1 MTKANM
7 ATTTSPKPLYITGIA
22 AGDQLLRRDGTA
34 LLIGMLLDQQVPM
47 EWAFTGPY
55 TIKQRLGHCDARR
68 VAQMDVEKF
77 VAVCRVKPA
86 IHRFPDSMARR
97 IHALCVI
104 IADEYAGKGANIWK
118 GVDDATELKRRLRTL
133 PGYGEE
139 KAEIFIALL
148 GKRFGIRP
156 TGWKK
161 AAGVFSDGQ
170 PRSVADI
177 HSPAAL
183 LKVRGF
189 KKMQKAADLDKQ
201 DRPQKSTRKSTPKS
215 RRTTSR

>member
-1 MTKANM
+1 MILTV
-7 ATTTSPKPLYITGIA
+7 TTTTPKPLYITGIP

-55 TIKQRLGHCDARR
+55 TIKQRLGHCDAKKI
-68 VAQMDVEKF
+68 AAMDVEKF
-77 VAVCRVKPA
+77 VAMCREKPA

-97 IHALCVI
+97 IHALCEIV
-104 IADEYAGKGANIWK
+104 ADEYAGKGSNIWK
-118 GVDDATELKRRLRTL
+118 GVTDATELKRRLRTL

-156 TGWKK
+156 NGWKK
-161 AAGVFSDGQ
+161 EAGVFSDAQ

-201 DRPQKSTRKSTPKS
+201 DRPKKSSQKRAQKSARKPA
-215 RRTTSR
+215 R

>member
-1 MTKANM
+1 M
-7 ATTTSPKPLYITGIA
+7 TTTATPKPLYITGIP
-22 AGDQLLRRDGTA
+22 AGDRLLHRDGTA

-55 TIKQRLGHCDARR
+55 TIKQRLGHCDAKKI
-68 VAQMDVEKF
+68 AAMNEEKF
-77 VAVCRVKPA
+77 VSVCREKPA

-97 IHALCVI
+97 IHALCTI
-104 IADEYAGKGANIWK
+104 IADDYSGKGANIWK
-118 GVDDATELKRRLRTL
+118 GVEDATELKRRLRNL

-148 GKRFGIRP
+148 GKRFGIKP

-161 AAGVFSDGQ
+161 AAGVFSDSQ

-201 DRPQKSTRKSTPKS
+201 DRPKKPARKPA
-215 RRTTSR
+215 R

>member
-1 MTKANM
+1 MSTMTK
-7 ATTTSPKPLYITGIA
+7 TTSPKPLYITGNPE
-22 AGDQLLRRDGTA
+22 GDRLLHRDGTA

-55 TIKQRLGHCDARR
+55 TIKQRLGHCDAGRI
-68 VAQMDVEKF
+68 ASMDVEKF
-77 VAVCRVKPA
+77 VSVSREKPA

-97 IHALCVI
+97 IHALCAI
-104 IADEYAGKGANIWK
+104 IADEYDGKGANIWK
-118 GVDDATELKRRLRTL
+118 GVDDANELKRRLRKL

-148 GKRFGIRP
+148 GKRFGVRP

-161 AAGVFSDGQ
+161 AAGVFSDSQ

-177 HSPAAL
+177 HSAATL

-201 DRPQKSTRKSTPKS
+201 DRPKKTAKKPARKPA
-215 RRTTSR
+215 R